1 MILDLLQL
9 ERGRL
14 EAAFQIPPESPV
26 LEGFVGEVLQPI
38 DLEVSVRYPSGDTF
52 VIDGLLTGSVTRPC
66 RRCLAPVGLKL
77 EDRFRIVVQVADRE
91 ENVGDDTGDDD
102 VILLERGSL
111 RVDLT
116 EPVRDRLFLETDLY
130 PLCRPECAGF
140 CARCGRNLNKG
151 SCDCVPEPGETRWAA
166 LEAIR
171 ERVAQGT

>member
-1 MILDLLQL
+1 MMLDLSQL

-26 LEGFVGEVLQPI
+26 LEGFGGEVTEPI
-38 DLEVSVRYPSGDTF
+38 DLGVSVRHPSGDTF
-52 VIDGLLTGSVTRPC
+52 VIDAVMTGSLTRSC
-66 RRCLAPVGLKL
+66 RRCLAPVEL
-77 EDRFRIVVQVADRE
+77 ELDDRFRIVVQISE
-91 ENVGDDTGDDD
+91 EGDGSGDVD
-102 VILLERGSL
+102 VILTEPGAL

-140 CARCGRNLNKG
+140 CTRCGRNLDEG
-151 SCDCVPEPGETRWAA
+151 PCHCEPEPAESRWRA

-171 ERVAQGT
+171 QLVREGT